1 MSDAK
6 HDERPASGFVSRLTS
21 VLRRSGSAGKRV
33 AVSITEEDR
42 SVSVFSASEGP
53 DGGVS
58 TTTEEEL
65 DLQTLI
71 SVGETEDLS
80 AQEIVDEIHSAAEAE
95 AGVSDEQQYGRVGR
109 PFNRRSPFYIGLT
122 GALGVAVAATLAWT
136 VIAAGQILVLLA
148 LALFIAVG
156 LDPAVARLHRHGL
169 PRWLAVVIVLIG
181 ALGIFAG
188 FVALAI
194 PVLVTQAS
202 ALAHQLPHYLH
213 ILKNHNTTLGK
224 LNTRFHIVASL
235 QRLVNGGASS
245 ALAGGVL
252 GVGKAILDAVASAV
266 IVLIVAIYLLADLP
280 RVKRGIY
287 QLAPRTRRARMV
299 LLTDEVVN
307 RVGGYVLGNLATS
320 LIAGLGTWAW
330 ALIFGIPY
338 ALLLGLLV
346 AILDLIPV
354 VGSTIGGIIVALV
367 ALTISP
373 AVAIATAVFYFVYRF
388 IEDYVLTPRIM
399 SRTVD
404 VPGLVTVVATVV
416 GGALLGIIGA
426 LIAIPVAAAIKLVLE
441 EVTLPRLE
449 QI

>member
-1 MSDAK
+1 MSAEN
-6 HDERPASGFVSRLTS
+6 DERTRGIVSRLTAAF
-21 VLRRSGSAGKRV
+21 RRSGGAGERA

-42 SVSVFSASEGP
+42 SVSVFSTSGGP
-53 DGGVS
+53 QGGGS
-58 TTTEEEL
+58 TIAEDEL

-71 SVGETEDLS
+71 TVGETEDLS
-80 AQEIVDEIHSAAEAE
+80 AQDVVDEIHSAAEVE
-95 AGVSDEQQYGRVGR
+95 AGVSDEQQYGRAGR

-122 GALGVAVAATLAWT
+122 GALGVAIAATLAWT

-156 LDPAVARLHRHGL
+156 LDPAVAWLHRHGV
-169 PRWLAVVIVLIG
+169 PRWLAVVIVL
-181 ALGIFAG
+181 LGSLGLFAG

-202 ALAHQLPHYLH
+202 AFAHELPHYLR

-224 LNTRFHIVASL
+224 LNARFHIVTSL

-252 GVGKAILDAVASAV
+252 GVGKAILDAVASAA
-266 IVLIVAIYLLADLP
+266 IVVMVSIYLLADLP

-307 RVGGYVLGNLATS
+307 RVGGYVLGNLFTS
-320 LIAGLGTWAW
+320 LIAGIGTWAW
-330 ALIFGIPY
+330 ALAFGIPY
-338 ALLLGLLV
+338 ALLLSLLV

-367 ALTISP
+367 ALTVSP
-373 AVAIATAVFYFVYRF
+373 GVAIATAVFYFVYRF
-388 IEDYVLTPRIM
+388 LEDYWLTPRIM

-404 VPGLVTVVATVV
+404 VPGLVTVVATVI
-416 GGALLGIIGA
+416 GGTLLGIIGA
-426 LIAIPVAAAIKLVLE
+426 LVAIPVAAAIKLVLE

>member
-1 MSDAK
+1 MSDAE
-6 HDERPASGFVSRLTS
+6 HDERPAGGFVSRLTS
-21 VLRRSGSAGKRV
+21 VFRRNGGGGRA

-42 SVSVFSASEGP
+42 SVSVFSAREGQ

-58 TTTEEEL
+58 TIAEEEL

-71 SVGETEDLS
+71 TVGETEDLS
-80 AQEIVDEIHSAAEAE
+80 AQDVVDEIHSAAEAE
-95 AGVSDEQQYGRVGR
+95 AGVSDEQQYGRAGR

-122 GALGVAVAATLAWT
+122 GALGVAIAATLAWT

-156 LDPAVARLHRHGL
+156 LDPAVAWLHRRGA
-169 PRWLAVVIVLIG
+169 PRWLAVVIVLVG
-181 ALGIFAG
+181 ALGLFAG

-202 ALAHQLPHYLH
+202 ALATELPHYLH

-224 LNTRFHIVASL
+224 LNARFHIVASL

-266 IVLIVAIYLLADLP
+266 IVVMVSIYLLADLP

-307 RVGGYVLGNLATS
+307 RVGGYVLGNLFTS
-320 LIAGLGTWAW
+320 LIAGVGTWAW
-330 ALIFGIPY
+330 ALAFGIPY

-373 AVAIATAVFYFVYRF
+373 GVAIATAVFYFVYRF
-388 IEDYVLTPRIM
+388 LEDYVLTPRIM

-404 VPGLVTVVATVV
+404 VPGLVTVVATVI
-416 GGALLGIIGA
+416 GGTLLGIIGA
-426 LIAIPVAAAIKLVLE
+426 LVAIPVAAAIKLVLE
-441 EVTLPRLE
+441 EVTLPRLD

>member
-1 MSDAK
+1 MGAEN
-6 HDERPASGFVSRLTS
+6 HERTDGIVSRLTA
-21 VLRRSGSAGKRV
+21 VFRRSGSRENV
-33 AVSITEEDR
+33 AISITEEDR
-42 SVSVFSASEGP
+42 RVSVSARGP
-53 DGGVS
+53 DAVAS
-58 TTTEEEL
+58 TTAEEEL

-71 SVGETEDLS
+71 TVGETEDLS
-80 AQEIVDEIHSAAEAE
+80 AQDIVDEIHSAAEAE
-95 AGVSDEQQYGRVGR
+95 AGASVEQQYGRVGR

-136 VIAAGQILVLLA
+136 VIAAGQILVLLG
-148 LALFIAVG
+148 LALIIAVG
-156 LDPAVARLHRHGL
+156 LDPAVAWLHRHGL
-169 PRWLAVVIVLIG
+169 PRWLAVVIVLVG

-202 ALAHQLPHYLH
+202 TLAGELPHYLR

-224 LNTRFHIVASL
+224 LNTRFHIVTSL
-235 QRLVNGGASS
+235 QHLVNGGASS

-266 IVLIVAIYLLADLP
+266 IVVIVSIYLLADLP

-307 RVGGYVLGNLATS
+307 RVGGYVLGNLLTS
-320 LIAGLGTWAW
+320 LIAGIRTWAW

-354 VGSTIGGIIVALV
+354 VGSTIGGVLVALV

-373 AVAIATAVFYFVYRF
+373 ALAIATAVFYFVYRF
-388 IEDYVLTPRIM
+388 VEDYVLTPRIM
-399 SRTVD
+399 ARTVD
-404 VPGLVTVVATVV
+404 VPGLVTVVATVI
-416 GGALLGIIGA
+416 GGTLLGIIGA

-441 EVTLPRLE
+441 EVTLPRLD

>member
-1 MSDAK
+1 MGAEN
-6 HDERPASGFVSRLTS
+6 HERTDGIVSRLTA
-21 VLRRSGSAGKRV
+21 VFRRSGSRENV
-33 AVSITEEDR
+33 AISITEEDR
-42 SVSVFSASEGP
+42 RVSVSARGP
-53 DGGVS
+53 DAGAS
-58 TTTEEEL
+58 TAAEEEL

-71 SVGETEDLS
+71 TVGETEDLS
-80 AQEIVDEIHSAAEAE
+80 AQDIVDEIHSAAEAE
-95 AGVSDEQQYGRVGR
+95 AGASDEQQYGRVGR

-136 VIAAGQILVLLA
+136 VIAAGQILVLLG
-148 LALFIAVG
+148 LALIIAVG
-156 LDPAVARLHRHGL
+156 LDPAVAWLHRHGL
-169 PRWLAVVIVLIG
+169 PRWLAVVIVLVG

-202 ALAHQLPHYLH
+202 TLAGDLPHYLR
-213 ILKNHNTTLGK
+213 ILNNHNTTLGK
-224 LNTRFHIVASL
+224 LNTRFHIVTSL
-235 QRLVNGGASS
+235 QHLVNGGASS

-266 IVLIVAIYLLADLP
+266 IVVIVSIYLLADLP

-307 RVGGYVLGNLATS
+307 RVGGYVLGNLLTS
-320 LIAGLGTWAW
+320 LIAGIGTWAW

-354 VGSTIGGIIVALV
+354 VGSTIGGVLVALV

-373 AVAIATAVFYFVYRF
+373 ALAIATAVFYFVYRF
-388 IEDYVLTPRIM
+388 VEDYVLTPRIM
-399 SRTVD
+399 ARTVD
-404 VPGLVTVVATVV
+404 VPGLVTVVATVI
-416 GGALLGIIGA
+416 GGTLLGIIGA

-441 EVTLPRLE
+441 EVTLPRLD

>member
-1 MSDAK
+1 MSADN
-6 HDERPASGFVSRLTS
+6 DERTRGIVSRLTS
-21 VLRRSGSAGKRV
+21 VFRRSGGGKRV
-33 AVSITEEDR
+33 AVSITEEDH
-42 SVSVFSASEGP
+42 SVAVFSASGGP
-53 DGGVS
+53 PHGGVS
-58 TTTEEEL
+58 TAAEEEL
-65 DLQTLI
+65 DLETLI
-71 SVGETEDLS
+71 AVGETDDLS
-80 AQEIVDEIHSAAEAE
+80 AQDVVDEIHSAAEAE
-95 AGVSDEQQYGRVGR
+95 AGVSDELQYGRAGR

-156 LDPAVARLHRHGL
+156 LDPAVARLHRQGL

-181 ALGIFAG
+181 SLGLFAG

-202 ALAHQLPHYLH
+202 ALANELPHYLH
-213 ILKNHNTTLGK
+213 ILNNHNTTLGK
-224 LNTRFHIVASL
+224 LNARFHIVASL

-266 IVLIVAIYLLADLP
+266 IVLTVSIYLLADLP

-320 LIAGLGTWAW
+320 LIAGIGTWAW
-330 ALIFGIPY
+330 ALAFGIPY

-367 ALTISP
+367 ALTVSP
-373 AVAIATAVFYFVYRF
+373 AVAIATAIFYFVYRF

-404 VPGLVTVVATVV
+404 VPGLVTVVATVI
-416 GGALLGIIGA
+416 GGTLLGIIGA
-426 LIAIPVAAAIKLVLE
+426 LVAIPVAAAIKLVLE